1 MWRVALLPYM
11 ATGSIIERTTAHFPY
26 PWSSNIPMSPQP
38 HPTCAIASPVHG
50 TFVTMVSHGLVRKI
64 VAFRR
69 FPWQQC
75 HFFSHGVSQCPPTH
89 HSTYSS
95 YCPCTA
101 FLTMGNS
108 SYRRSA
114 LRLGHVCVPMERLGF
129 RVMFHLYFTVFLVLL
144 DLWKFS
150 LTPSSRLRVN
160 YW

>member
-11 ATGSIIERTTAHFPY
+11 ATGSIIERTTAHFHY

-38 HPTCAIASPVHG
+38 PPTCAIASPVHG

-75 HFFSHGVSQCPPTH
+75 HFFSHGVSQRPTPH

-95 YCPCTA
+95 CFPCTA
-101 FLTMGNS
+101 FPTMGNS

-129 RVMFHLYFTVFLVLL
+129 RVTFQLCFIVFLVLL
-144 DLWKFS
+144 DLGKFS